1 MLTSP
6 IHGVGKRRNIGVGE
20 VCYTVGRNTVGDV
33 GGNAGS
39 NANIITA
46 TSVEVGDIDNNK
58 KEMQNHKIMQY
69 MQIMQIMR
77 AVMQISL
84 PQPRP
89 RWETLTATTTAR
101 RKCKITK

>member
-6 IHGVGKRRNIGVGE
+6 IHGVGKRRNIGVGD

-46 TSVEVGDIDNNK
+46 TSAEVGDIDGNNNSK
-58 KEMQNHKIMQY
+58 KEMQNYKIMQT
-69 MQIMQIMR
+69 MQI
-77 AVMQISL
+77 L
-84 PQPRP
+84 LLQPRQP
-89 RWETLTATTTAR
+89 GGLVDT
-101 RKCKITK
+101 

>member
-6 IHGVGKRRNIGVGE
+6 IHGVGKRRNIGVGN

-46 TSVEVGDIDNNK
+46 TSAEVGDIDGNNNSK
-58 KEMQNHKIMQY
+58 KEMQNYKIMQT
-69 MQIMQIMR
+69 MQI
-77 AVMQISL
+77 L
-84 PQPRP
+84 LLQPRQP
-89 RWETLTATTTAR
+89 GGLVDT
-101 RKCKITK
+101 

>member
-6 IHGVGKRRNIGVGE
+6 IHGLGKRRNIGVGD

-46 TSVEVGDIDNNK
+46 TSAEVGDIDGNNKGK
-58 KEMQNHKIMQY
+58 KEMQNHKIMQAIQLSY
-69 MQIMQIMR
+69 
-77 AVMQISL
+77 
-84 PQPRP
+84 
-89 RWETLTATTTAR
+89 
-101 RKCKITK
+101 TKS

>member
-6 IHGVGKRRNIGVGE
+6 IHGVGKRRNIGVSD

-46 TSVEVGDIDNNK
+46 TSAEVGDIDGNNKGK
-58 KEMQNHKIMQY
+58 KEMQNHKIMQ
-69 MQIMQIMR
+69 
-77 AVMQISL
+77 ISL
-84 PQPRP
+84 LQPRQ
-89 RWETLTATTTAR
+89 L
-101 RKCKITK
+101 

>member
-6 IHGVGKRRNIGVGE
+6 IHGVGKRRNIGVGD

-46 TSVEVGDIDNNK
+46 TSVEVGDIDGNNNSK
-58 KEMQNHKIMQY
+58 KEKKNHKIMQ
-69 MQIMQIMR
+69 
-77 AVMQISL
+77 ISL
-84 PQPRP
+84 LQPRQLGGL
-89 RWETLTATTTAR
+89 EDT
-101 RKCKITK
+101 

>member
-6 IHGVGKRRNIGVGE
+6 IHGLGKRRNIGVGD

-46 TSVEVGDIDNNK
+46 TSAEVGDIDGNNK
-58 KEMQNHKIMQY
+58 GKKEKKNHK
-69 MQIMQIMR
+69 
-77 AVMQISL
+77 
-84 PQPRP
+84 
-89 RWETLTATTTAR
+89 
-101 RKCKITK
+101 KCKYHYCSLGS

>member
-6 IHGVGKRRNIGVGE
+6 IHGLGKRRNIGVGE

-46 TSVEVGDIDNNK
+46 TSAEVGDIDGNNKGK
-58 KEMQNHKIMQY
+58 KEMQNHKIMQ
-69 MQIMQIMR
+69 ISC
-77 AVMQISL
+77 SL
-84 PQPRP
+84 PNLVHNLEII
-89 RWETLTATTTAR
+89 WKTNTGL
-101 RKCKITK
+101 

>member
-6 IHGVGKRRNIGVGE
+6 IHGVGKRRNIGVGD

-46 TSVEVGDIDNNK
+46 TSAEVGDIDGNN
-58 KEMQNHKIMQY
+58 KEMQKKGNAKSQNNANIN
-69 MQIMQIMR
+69 
-77 AVMQISL
+77 
-84 PQPRP
+84 
-89 RWETLTATTTAR
+89 TAGSAAR
-101 RKCKITK
+101 RARRLLGQERQQQTQRKS

>member
-46 TSVEVGDIDNNK
+46 TSAEVGDIDGNNNSK
-58 KEMQNHKIMQY
+58 KEMQNHKIM
-69 MQIMQIMR
+69 
-77 AVMQISL
+77 
-84 PQPRP
+84 
-89 RWETLTATTTAR
+89 
-101 RKCKITK
+101 